1 MAIVAEVV
9 FICLPILFYFSFL
22 LSQIANSVI
31 ICTFASLSP
40 FSAGLKLRRQATGK
54 DEDCGSF
61 SYALSPLTVAP
72 KDIDWKI
79 IAPSGAD
86 IVCDHIH
93 CHEIKPDDNLDML
106 IAECRANHAVAV
118 VLVNCDDNY
127 SLPETVQSSFNKTDY
142 LVLVLTANDG
152 KKLLQTLL
160 EEDDDGDFQ
169 AKILE
174 KEPAERVPGVSK
186 QVDLQPCK

>member
-1 MAIVAEVV
+1 MQSTHKPARVSSI
-9 FICLPILFYFSFL
+9 PS
-22 LSQIANSVI
+22 
-31 ICTFASLSP
+31 

-54 DEDCGSF
+54 DEGYGSY

-72 KDIDWKI
+72 KGIDWKI

-93 CHEIKPDDNLDML
+93 CHEIKPDDNLDVL
-106 IAECRANHAVAV
+106 IAECRANHAVAI

-127 SLPETVQSSFNKTDY
+127 SLPETVQSHFTKTDY
-142 LVLVLTANDG
+142 PVLVLTANDG
-152 KKLLQTLL
+152 KKLLQTLR
-160 EEDDDGDFQ
+160 EEDDDGDFE

-174 KEPAERVPGVSK
+174 KEPAERTPGVSK
-186 QVDLQPCK
+186 QVDLQPCKRIKLYLL